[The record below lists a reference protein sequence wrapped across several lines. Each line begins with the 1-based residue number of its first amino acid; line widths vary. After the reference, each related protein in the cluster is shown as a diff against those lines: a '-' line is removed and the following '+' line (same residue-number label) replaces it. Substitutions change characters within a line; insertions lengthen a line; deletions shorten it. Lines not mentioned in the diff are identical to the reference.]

1 MDNLLPLFEN
11 ISLQHLLI
19 LMVVAFIAGFIDAIA
34 GGGGLM
40 TIPALL
46 TVGIPPHLCLGT
58 NKLAAS
64 FGSLT
69 ATITFYRQG
78 LFTPSLWRGAA
89 MGTLI
94 GAILGTLLAHTLDA
108 SLIAKALPLLII
120 LTAAY
125 TLLVRPNK
133 QEKDCS
139 QPRSIAFQTCH
150 GIALGGYDGV
160 AGPGTGAFW
169 TASALH
175 FYRLKMLNVLGLAR
189 TMNFVSNITSLVT
202 FALLGHVAW
211 FLGLAMGS
219 TLMLGA
225 WCGSHSAIKMG
236 NEWVRKVFVTLV
248 ILISLRLAWQH
259 WFMP

>member
-1 MDNLLPLFEN
+1 MDSLLPLFEN
-11 ISLQHLLI
+11 LSLQHLLI

-34 GGGGLM
+34 GGGGLI

-46 TVGIPPHLCLGT
+46 TVGIPPHLSLGT

-78 LFTPSLWRGAA
+78 LFEPKQWQSAA
-89 MGTLI
+89 LGTLI
-94 GAILGTLLAHTLDA
+94 GAIAGTLIAHILEA
-108 SLIAKALPLLII
+108 SFIAKALPLMII
-120 LTAAY
+120 STAIY
-125 TLLVRPNK
+125 TLLVRPS
-133 QEKDCS
+133 S
-139 QPRSIAFQTCH
+139 QHDHDKAPKKSAFFQLSH
-150 GIALGGYDGV
+150 GIVLGGYDGV

-189 TMNFVSNITSLVT
+189 TMNFISNAASLTT

-211 FLGLAMGS
+211 LLGIAMGS

-225 WCGSHSAIKMG
+225 WCGAHSAIRMG
-236 NEWVRKVFVTLV
+236 NEWVRRVFVALV
-248 ILISLRLAWQH
+248 IVISLRLAWQH
-259 WFMP
+259 WV